1 MTAVHNGKHSIA
13 ESKRLIY
20 SIIIV
25 AITMLMEIA
34 GGVIS
39 HSLALLS
46 DAGHMLTDL
55 LPWF

>member
-34 GGVIS
+34 GGIIS

-55 LPWF
+55 LP